1 MQTWPMI
8 KMLLTSPG
16 FQVSCTGQLLADSLQ
31 PVHVCY
37 MSCVLSASWCYLT
50 SRALQAVTWASAMN
64 DVGSWALVAWQA
76 TFYQVGDMQACTVP
90 LPAGYYRIWGLL

>member
-16 FQVSCTGQLLADSLQ
+16 FQVHCTSSLLADSLQ
-31 PVHVCY
+31 QVCACHVPARW
-37 MSCVLSASWCYLT
+37 SELT
-50 SRALQAVTWASAMN
+50 SRGLQAVTWASAMN

-76 TFYQVGDMQACTVP
+76 TFYQVGDVHACRVP
-90 LPAGYYRIWGLL
+90 MDWEHCGFTCR